1 MADFQSHLKQWV
13 NEEVTI
19 VNPESYKST
28 ALGEGLTFQTFG
40 AKLAEVGD
48 DYVRVSFQAK
58 KMEEVLN
65 VEQLIPLSKIKR
77 VSMWGDEK
85 LIHI

>member
-1 MADFQSHLKQWV
+1 MTFAEQIRQWA
-13 NEEVTI
+13 NEEVTV

-40 AKLAEVGD
+40 AKISEVGD
-48 DYVRVSFQAK
+48 DYIRVAFQAK

-65 VEQLIPLSKIKR
+65 VEQLIPMEKIKR
-77 VSMWGDEK
+77 VSLWGDQK

>member
-1 MADFQSHLKQWV
+1 MSDFANHLKQWE
-13 NEEVTI
+13 NQEVTI

-48 DYVRVSFQAK
+48 DYIRVSFQAK
-58 KMEEVLN
+58 KMEDVLN
-65 VEQLIPLSKIKR
+65 VEQIIPMSRIKR

-85 LIHI
+85 LLHL

>member
-1 MADFQSHLKQWV
+1 MAAFYDHLKDWV
-13 NEEVTI
+13 NQEVTV

-48 DYVRVSFQAK
+48 DYIVVAFQAK

-65 VEQLIPLSKIKR
+65 VEQIIPIHKIKR
-77 VSMWGDEK
+77 VSLWGQEK

>member
-1 MADFQSHLKQWV
+1 MSSFMSHLKSWEG
-13 NEEVTI
+13 EEVTV

-40 AKLAEVGD
+40 AKLAEIGD
-48 DYVRVSFQAK
+48 DYIRVAFQAK
-58 KMEEVLN
+58 KLEEVLN
-65 VEQLIPLSKIKR
+65 VEQIIPIDKVKR
-77 VSMWGDEK
+77 VSLWGQEK